1 MAYRRLLFL
10 SVVLLVSSTACAPP
24 RVGPTVPSGYFFT
37 LIAPSTLFQGEAAE
51 IIVRVYDAQG
61 NPVDGVAVE
70 FQIEPGWAAQASLT
84 PSRLLT
90 QKGTARAVFQASL
103 IGRVGITAQVEQ
115 TIQTARIWVTLRGT
129 PSNSACIDTMLAG

>member
-37 LIAPSTLFQGEAAE
+37 LIAPSTIFQGEAAE

-61 NPVDGVAVE
+61 NPVDGVAVA
-70 FQIEPGWAAQASLT
+70 FQVEPEWATAASIT

-90 QKGTARAVFQASL
+90 RKGTVNAIFQADL
-103 IGRVGITAQVEQ
+103 VGRVGITVQVEQ
-115 TIQTARIWVTLRGT
+115 TTQTANIFVSVRPTPRG
-129 PSNSACIDTMLAG
+129 A

>member
-1 MAYRRLLFL
+1 MAYRRLVFL

-90 QKGTARAVFQASL
+90 QKGAAHTVFQASL

-129 PSNSACIDTMLAG
+129 PSNSA